1 MLNRSF
7 SWPLKRS
14 GCDCTSMFIGEISDK
29 PNVLTKNMK
38 QKYLLPLKIYIYI
51 LILFFLAA
59 KGNWY
64 WHTFILC
71 RLTHA
76 LTSVCYLN
84 QTLREPLLYGHS
96 WILSLTSKCDS
107 QSILSK
113 HTLFFL
119 RKHERQIQQSMG
131 KSNIGRLKASLF
143 SFCFQFSLRK
153 FSPKDYRLLRM
164 RRKGLRCSKK
174 ETYRYF

>member
-29 PNVLTKNMK
+29 PNVLTENMK

-51 LILFFLAA
+51 LILFVLAA

-113 HTLFFL
+113 HTLFFFY
-119 RKHERQIQQSMG
+119 ESMKDKYSKVG
-131 KSNIGRLKASLF
+131 EKQYWKIKGILVLFLF
-143 SFCFQFSLRK
+143 SV
-153 FSPKDYRLLRM
+153 
-164 RRKGLRCSKK
+164 
-174 ETYRYF
+174 